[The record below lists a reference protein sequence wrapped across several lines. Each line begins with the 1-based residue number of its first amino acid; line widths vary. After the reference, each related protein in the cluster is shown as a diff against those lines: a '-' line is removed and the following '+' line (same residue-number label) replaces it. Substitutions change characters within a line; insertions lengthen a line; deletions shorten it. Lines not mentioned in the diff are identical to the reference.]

1 MCVFVF
7 PLGQRKFQLLFKS
20 PPHGVVVA
28 SVQQPTVYAAAAGA
42 SAQVKAIAP
51 TTPAPS
57 PLRRLR
63 NRRRSLVFCVSE
75 SVCVAMIGPLLVVMV
90 ATLLGQTPPRGSE
103 LRHPPHRTPVRKLRS
118 SPV

>member
-7 PLGQRKFQLLFKS
+7 PLGQRKFQLLFQC

-42 SAQVKAIAP
+42 SAQAKAIAP

-63 NRRRSLVFCVSE
+63 NRRRALVFCRSE
-75 SVCVAMIGPLLVVMV
+75 SVLFARQGPLHV
-90 ATLLGQTPPRGSE
+90 GKDPTPPGQ
-103 LRHPPHRTPVRKLRS
+103 PPP
-118 SPV
+118 